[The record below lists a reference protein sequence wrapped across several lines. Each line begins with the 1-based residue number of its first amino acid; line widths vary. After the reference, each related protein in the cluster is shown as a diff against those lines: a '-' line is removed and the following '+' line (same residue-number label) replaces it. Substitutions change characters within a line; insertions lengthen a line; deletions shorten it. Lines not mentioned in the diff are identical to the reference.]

1 MKLRLFCLATL
12 LAMLFGTPVH
22 ATSTLAFEGGGYS
35 MTFEIGHT
43 DRPVIASIHFYEPGD
58 TKGVVLRESFQ
69 VRTFDTKRKALRLVY
84 SGRDQRVPPF
94 TLVVHANT
102 STLSIGGKRI
112 ASTFSW
118 EM

>member
-1 MKLRLFCLATL
+1 M
-12 LAMLFGTPVH
+12 
-22 ATSTLAFEGGGYS
+22 
-35 MTFEIGHT
+35 
-43 DRPVIASIHFYEPGD
+43 IASIHFYEPGD

-69 VRTFDTKRKALRLVY
+69 VRTFDTKRKQLRLVY